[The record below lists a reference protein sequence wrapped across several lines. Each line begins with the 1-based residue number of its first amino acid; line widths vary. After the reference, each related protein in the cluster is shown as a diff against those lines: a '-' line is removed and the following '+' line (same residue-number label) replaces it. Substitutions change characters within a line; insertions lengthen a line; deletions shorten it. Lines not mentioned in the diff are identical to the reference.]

1 MNETNRDEW
10 TEGGVV
16 SDGLRGDSRLLKRS
30 HQHLLLALST
40 FPPLG
45 SVGCAGRR
53 QRAALRECLVTR
65 ADRLY
70 RPREGTKTMGRTGLF
85 LVIWMNSTSALQQQ
99 QQQQNHAVQQ
109 KSMFGLN
116 RHPNHS
122 RIKRR

>member
-1 MNETNRDEW
+1 MNETNRGEW

-16 SDGLRGDSRLLKRS
+16 SDGLLGDSRLLKRS
-30 HQHLLLALST
+30 HQHLLLLLAFST

-45 SVGCAGRR
+45 SVGRAGTSPARSVKR
-53 QRAALRECLVTR
+53 VFDPIGSSLQA
-65 ADRLY
+65 
-70 RPREGTKTMGRTGLF
+70 EGRNKDDGTDGSVPCYLLK
-85 LVIWMNSTSALQQQ
+85 STSALQQQ
-99 QQQQNHAVQQ
+99 HHAVQQ